1 MVGGKF
7 FKANR
12 MKFTKMKKK
21 KNSDEIV
28 FPCKRHSMGSF
39 MTIQVEISSKVGILR
54 IYVPRKLRIES
65 LLFNLRTL

>member
-28 FPCKRHSMGSF
+28 FPCKRHNLGSLCRF
-39 MTIQVEISSKVGILR
+39 KLKSR
-54 IYVPRKLRIES
+54 RKLAYFES
-65 LLFNLRTL
+65 TFL

>member
-21 KNSDEIV
+21 RTVMKQFSLVRDITWAVSDDL
-28 FPCKRHSMGSF
+28 G
-39 MTIQVEISSKVGILR
+39 
-54 IYVPRKLRIES
+54 
-65 LLFNLRTL
+65 

>member
-21 KNSDEIV
+21 NSDEIV
-28 FPCKRHSMGSF
+28 FPCKRHNLGS
-39 MTIQVEISSKVGILR
+39 L
-54 IYVPRKLRIES
+54 
-65 LLFNLRTL
+65 

>member
-28 FPCKRHSMGSF
+28 FPCKRHNLGS
-39 MTIQVEISSKVGILR
+39 L
-54 IYVPRKLRIES
+54 
-65 LLFNLRTL
+65 